1 MQALFVLIFCGQI
14 CFLKVGCARFCLGID
29 IFRSQELMFLPGK
42 SGQKP
47 GFISNL
53 TVDIWLNKAICE
65 GCGQMPGFFLT
76 IYKLKKNKLYIIR
89 RKKWVFDREDIFSK
103 KPLRDFYNGYDGN
116 LLVY

>member
-1 MQALFVLIFCGQI
+1 
-14 CFLKVGCARFCLGID
+14 
-29 IFRSQELMFLPGK
+29 
-42 SGQKP
+42 
-47 GFISNL
+47 
-53 TVDIWLNKAICE
+53 
-65 GCGQMPGFFLT
+65 MPGFFLT